1 MSSSAAILADGYVT
15 QYANL
20 AGSALLVYDYLLN
33 LDDEIEFIWKKS
45 WSIGKVL
52 FILSRYY
59 SLLATAVVNNYVL
72 FGGLTHSGIQY
83 SKFQAWSGLITCMLV
98 EAILQMRLYALY
110 LLDRRILLLMSAG
123 FMISSAG
130 TASVLVLMWK
140 GPHIHVQTELPFCL
154 TTLPDYCYAVWIPRL
169 TFDTFLCL
177 LALIRGFQLTRDEYG
192 GLNPVIPAG
201 EHLMKVLISDCVGSY
216 LMMFAVY
223 LTFLTIW
230 AKNPNLIETCFNLSV
245 GIESIVGTRTILRI
259 RKVIEIDDSVEA
271 SAAMVND
278 MLK

>member
-1 MSSSAAILADGYVT
+1 MSLSAAILADGYVT

-20 AGSALLVYDYLLN
+20 LN
-33 LDDEIEFIWKKS
+33 LDDEIEFIWVRNYEYNINRDAILPSSKKKS

-52 FILSRYY
+52 FILLLQSRYY

-72 FGGLTHSGIQY
+72 FGGLTHSG
-83 SKFQAWSGLITCMLV
+83 KFQAWSGLITCMLV

-140 GPHIHVQTELPFCL
+140 GPHIH
-154 TTLPDYCYAVWIPRL
+154 
-169 TFDTFLCL
+169 
-177 LALIRGFQLTRDEYG
+177 ALIRGFQLTRDEYG
-192 GLNPVIPAG
+192 GFKTVIPAG

>member
-72 FGGLTHSGIQY
+72 FGGIQY

-140 GPHIHVQTELPFCL
+140 GPHIH
-154 TTLPDYCYAVWIPRL
+154 VWIPRL

-230 AKNPNLIETCFNLSV
+230 AKNV
-245 GIESIVGTRTILRI
+245 RI
-259 RKVIEIDDSVEA
+259 
-271 SAAMVND
+271 
-278 MLK
+278 